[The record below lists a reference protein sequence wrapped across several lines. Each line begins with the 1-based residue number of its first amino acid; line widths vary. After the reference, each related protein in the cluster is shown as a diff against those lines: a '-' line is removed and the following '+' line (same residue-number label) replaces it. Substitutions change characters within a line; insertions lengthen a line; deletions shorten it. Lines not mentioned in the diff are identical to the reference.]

1 MYIVICGL
9 ALGLIG
15 AIGLWVWQTY
25 FDGAVIGTGIGLFL
39 IGAFLGLITYDCAY
53 NASFEQA
60 EVVSCEEMIE
70 LIPVS
75 DTAGEYLRIVGADEL
90 KYLYSYETED
100 GIQKTT
106 ISIDD
111 TTIKYVS
118 SSEKAR
124 LVRIEYSFANK
135 FRDWL
140 FSICPNCDYTFYIPE
155 GSFVIG

>member
-9 ALGLIG
+9 VIGLSW
-15 AIGLWVWQTY
+15 AIGLWAWQTY
-25 FDGAVIGTGIGLFL
+25 FDSAVIGVGLGMFFIGLF
-39 IGAFLGLITYDCAY
+39 IGVMTYDSVY
-53 NASFEQA
+53 DISYEKA

-100 GIQKTT
+100 GIKQTT

-111 TTIKYVS
+111 TNIKYVS
-118 SSEKAR
+118 SGEKAR
-124 LVRIEYSFANK
+124 LVKIEYSFANK
-135 FRDWL
+135 LREWL
-140 FSICPNCDYTFYIPE
+140 FSIHFKSDYTFYIPE
-155 GSFVIG
+155 GSMIN

>member
-9 ALGLIG
+9 ILGLIG
-15 AIGLWVWQTY
+15 AIGLWVWQSY
-25 FDGAVIGTGIGLFL
+25 FDHNVIGTGVCLFFVGLL
-39 IGAFLGLITYDCAY
+39 IGFISYNSAY
-53 NASFEQA
+53 NVSLEQA

-106 ISIDD
+106 IGIDD
-111 TTIKYVS
+111 ANIKYVS

-124 LVRIEYSFANK
+124 LVRIEYSFADK

-140 FSICPNCDYTFYIPE
+140 FSICPDCDYTFYIPE
-155 GSFVIG
+155 GSIIN

>member
-9 ALGLIG
+9 VLGLIG
-15 AIGLWVWQTY
+15 AIGIWIWQTY
-25 FDGAVIGTGIGLFL
+25 FDSAVIGTGIGLFL
-39 IGAFLGLITYDCAY
+39 IGAFLGLITYDYAY
-53 NASFEQA
+53 NISYEKA

-90 KYLYSYETED
+90 KYLYSYEAED

-111 TTIKYVS
+111 ANIKYVS
-118 SSEKAR
+118 SNEKAR
-124 LVRIEYSFANK
+124 LVKIEYSFANK

-140 FSICPNCDYTFYIPE
+140 FSICPDCDYTFYIPE
-155 GSFVIG
+155 GSMIN

>member
-1 MYIVICGL
+1 MYIIICGL

-15 AIGLWVWQTY
+15 AIGFWIWQSY
-25 FDGAVIGTGIGLFL
+25 FDSDVIGTGVCLFFVGLL
-39 IGAFLGLITYDCAY
+39 IGFLSYGPAY
-53 NASFEQA
+53 NVSLEQA

-75 DTAGEYLRIVGADEL
+75 DTAGEYLRIVGADGL
-90 KYLYSYETED
+90 KCLYSYGTED
-100 GIQKTT
+100 GIQITT

-111 TTIKYVS
+111 ANVKYVS

-140 FSICPNCDYTFYIPE
+140 FSICPDCDYTFYIPE
-155 GSFVIG
+155 GSIIN

>member
-1 MYIVICGL
+1 MYIIICGL

-15 AIGLWVWQTY
+15 TIGLWTWQTY
-25 FDGAVIGTGIGLFL
+25 FDSAVIGTGIGLFL
-39 IGAFLGLITYDCAY
+39 IGAFLGLMTYDPAY
-53 NASFEQA
+53 NVSLEQA

-75 DTAGEYLRIVGADEL
+75 GTAGEYLRIVGADEL

-111 TTIKYVS
+111 ANIKYVS
-118 SSEKAR
+118 SGEKAR
-124 LVRIEYSFANK
+124 LVRIEYSFVNK
-135 FRDWL
+135 FRNWL
-140 FSICPNCDYTFYIPE
+140 FSVCPECDYTFYIPE

>member
-9 ALGLIG
+9 ALGLSG
-15 AIGLWVWQTY
+15 AIGLWIWQTY
-25 FDGAVIGTGIGLFL
+25 FDGAVIGVGMSMFFIGLF
-39 IGAFLGLITYDCAY
+39 IGVMTYVCAY
-53 NASFEQA
+53 DRSFEQA
-60 EVVSCEEMIE
+60 EIVSCEEMIE

-100 GIQKTT
+100 GIKQTT
-106 ISIDD
+106 INIDD
-111 TTIKYVS
+111 TSIKYVS

-155 GSFVIG
+155 GSMIN